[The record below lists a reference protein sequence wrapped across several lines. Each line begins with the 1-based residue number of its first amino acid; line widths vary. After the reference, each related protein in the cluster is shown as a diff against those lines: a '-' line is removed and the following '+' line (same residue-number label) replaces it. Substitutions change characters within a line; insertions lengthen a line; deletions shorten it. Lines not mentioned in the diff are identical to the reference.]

1 MKCKKCKKIINKNDK
16 YCPFCGEEIQT
27 NINAQKNDSK
37 LKISINR
44 RKIVFL
50 IVCICLILGLFA
62 LKSRVE
68 LTNKLENLDKEEYKL
83 QDNGMYRAILDKS
96 DYRKDGDDLLYKM
109 GSLYDCYYQNYFSN
123 GNETQIKVVIKSL
136 NDDTNTNVSEENY
149 NIIYEDNKISRIET
163 DGNLY
168 GFHKRSTKSFYYDG
182 ESGNLTRLEELISI
196 DDSSSYIGSDF
207 SYYTING
214 RELIVEKIVK
224 SSKNST
230 ENITCAYFQDDILD
244 NNLYQEL
251 GINTYADDSFMNVY
265 FGPYGLGN
273 EEISNRYIVNK
284 YQYFKKESI
293 SNDYISEWDTYSY
306 KEEYQEF
313 KLYEDENRNI
323 TGFSFIDD
331 NSSDYSNDDVD
342 EVLGKSDETSIIK
355 NVYREDSNMQYI
367 YSKGEEA
374 AKKVYSA
381 KYKDSKKGSSK
392 ESFDEFYK
400 NNKDWVLVE
409 DISGSEDSI
418 IRKTVSLKKD
428 DEVIKN
434 IEDVVI
440 DYSIFDQIY
449 DAVENIYNDADMDNS
464 NIDSNVPSDVYVLIS
479 DFLSQ
484 ENIDP
489 NSYTI
494 VFGSTEGEENIYQVI
509 GKEDGTIGWY
519 AVNIKTGAV
528 RKYSMVDVG

>member
-1 MKCKKCKKIINKNDK
+1 MKPTFSRP
-16 YCPFCGEEIQT
+16 Y
-27 NINAQKNDSK
+27 
-37 LKISINR
+37 
-44 RKIVFL
+44 L
-50 IVCICLILGLFA
+50 IA
-62 LKSRVE
+62 
-68 LTNKLENLDKEEYKL
+68 
-83 QDNGMYRAILDKS
+83 
-96 DYRKDGDDLLYKM
+96 DY
-109 GSLYDCYYQNYFSN
+109 
-123 GNETQIKVVIKSL
+123 
-136 NDDTNTNVSEENY
+136 
-149 NIIYEDNKISRIET
+149 
-163 DGNLY
+163 
-168 GFHKRSTKSFYYDG
+168 H
-182 ESGNLTRLEELISI
+182 
-196 DDSSSYIGSDF
+196 
-207 SYYTING
+207 
-214 RELIVEKIVK
+214 
-224 SSKNST
+224 
-230 ENITCAYFQDDILD
+230 
-244 NNLYQEL
+244 
-251 GINTYADDSFMNVY
+251 
-265 FGPYGLGN
+265 
-273 EEISNRYIVNK
+273 K

-374 AKKVYSA
+374 AKKVYSE

-509 GKEDGTIGWY
+509 GKEGGTIGWY